1 MDSPLLPGLAAGLFA
16 AGAWAVASQLFARL
30 FAADGAPS
38 AAAANL
44 FKNLLA
50 GLLFLALGMALADGG
65 LGGEDPWQLAVS
77 GLLGF
82 AVGDALYFA
91 ALPRCGVQ
99 TAAVIALANV
109 PLSVAGASVFMG
121 ETVGTAT
128 LGGGVLV
135 LAGVL
140 LVLVGAPASTEH
152 QDPRRRRAG
161 VLLAL
166 GNVLAITT
174 AILTGSD
181 GMGEAGVYSA
191 AATRLLGGVLGAVA
205 IALLAGLLRRRV
217 GAELSELTRPL
228 RTTRGL
234 GPLVVASATGSVL
247 GLIPYHFALQEL
259 PAGTAALV
267 FSTTPLFTLPL
278 GRLGGASTRP
288 TSRQVVG
295 TLLGFAGV
303 AVVLGCSPG
312 GEEVDADPSSGEI
325 AVLAQARG
333 PEGAWPRVAAG
344 PRVVA
349 TRADEG
355 LAALDVHTLE
365 IDAAGLSW
373 GARETVVEGEDWFVN
388 WADTP
393 AIAPDASHVT
403 WLQKVAAD
411 TYDYHVVW
419 ARRGADGSYEERG
432 ALHDDEGAGEH
443 GFCSW
448 LTLPDG
454 RQLTLWLDGR
464 ATREGGPMQVRSR
477 LVEADGSLGPD
488 LLVDERACDCCPTTL
503 CLLGDGSVLAAWR
516 DRGEDEVRDIALAR
530 WTEDG
535 GWTAPFMAH
544 EDGWRIPGCPVNG
557 PVLACNGDR
566 VALAW
571 FTLGQDEAPRIWVA
585 LSEDGG
591 EAFGEPLR
599 VDGGSALGQLDLAWS
614 GEGRLAV
621 SWHEDSLEGTVPG
634 GAAWRARVVHPV
646 VGEPVDVAA
655 TSGGRGDGRARLL
668 GVDEGWV
675 LVWSEDAVP
684 RTLTAALL
692 GAPAPE

>member
-1 MDSPLLPGLAAGLFA
+1 MGGALTTMNSPLLPGLAAGLFA
-16 AGAWAVASQLFARL
+16 AGSWAVASQLFARL
-30 FAADGAPS
+30 FARADAPS

-50 GLLFLALGMALADGG
+50 GLLFLGLAWAFADGG
-65 LGGEDPWQLAVS
+65 LGDEDPWQLAFS

-109 PLSVAGASVFMG
+109 PLSVAGASLFMG
-121 ETVGTAT
+121 ERVGLGT

-140 LVLVGAPASTEH
+140 LVLLGAPAQTDG
-152 QDPRRRRAG
+152 QDPAVRRRG

-191 AATRLLGGVLGAVA
+191 AATRLLGGVAGAFAVA
-205 IALLAGLLRRRV
+205 VLLGLPRGR
-217 GAELSELTRPL
+217 ASQELNELTRPL

-234 GPLVVASATGSVL
+234 LPLLIASVTGSVL

-259 PAGTAALV
+259 PAGIAALV

-278 GRLGGASTRP
+278 GRLGANSSRP
-288 TSRQVVG
+288 TPRQVLG
-295 TLLGFAGV
+295 TVLGFAGV
-303 AVVLGCSPG
+303 AVVLAC
-312 GEEVDADPSSGEI
+312 ADGSGHE
-325 AVLAQARG
+325 ASKSKGTLTVVSRAEG
-333 PEGAWPRVAAG
+333 PEGAWPRIAEG
-344 PRVVA
+344 PTVLA
-349 TRADEG
+349 TRGGGG
-355 LAALDVHTLE
+355 LFALDLHTLAVDG
-365 IDAAGLSW
+365 DALAFS
-373 GARETVVEGEDWFVN
+373 ARETAVEGEDWFVN

-393 AIAPDASHVT
+393 ALASDGSSVT

-419 ARRGADGSYEERG
+419 ARRGAEGAFEEQGS
-432 ALHDDEGAGEH
+432 LHDDEGAGEH

-448 LTLPDG
+448 LSLGDG
-454 RQLTLWLDGR
+454 RQLALWLDGR

-477 LVEADGSLGPD
+477 IIQADGTPEPET
-488 LLVDERACDCCPTTL
+488 LVDPRACDCCPTTL
-503 CLLGDGSVLAAWR
+503 ALLGDGSVLAAWR

-530 WTEDG
+530 WTEAE
-535 GWTAPFMAH
+535 GWTAPFFVH

-557 PVLACNGDR
+557 PVLAARGSR

-571 FTLGQDEAPRIWVA
+571 YTQGSDEAPRIWCVQ
-585 LSEDGG
+585 SEDGG
-591 EAFGEPLR
+591 ETFGEPVR
-599 VDGGSALGQLDLAWS
+599 VDGGAALGQLDLAWS
-614 GEGRLAV
+614 EGGSLLA
-621 SWHEDSLEGTVPG
+621 SWHEGAP
-634 GAAWRARVVHPV
+634 GAASWQARVLHPQ
-646 VGEPVDVAA
+646 VGQALQVAP
-655 TSGGRGDGRARLL
+655 TTGGRGDGRARLL
-668 GVDEGWV
+668 GLEDSWL
-675 LVWSEDAVP
+675 LVWSTAESP
-684 RTLTAALL
+684 RTLAAARL
-692 GAPAPE
+692 AER